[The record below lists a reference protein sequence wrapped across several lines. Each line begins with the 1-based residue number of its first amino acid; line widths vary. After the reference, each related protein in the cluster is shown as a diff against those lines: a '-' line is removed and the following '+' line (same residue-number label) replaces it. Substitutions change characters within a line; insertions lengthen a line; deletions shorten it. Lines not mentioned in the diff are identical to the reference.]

1 MEEDTEGD
9 FIRTSRVVPEEV
21 MDPEAVGTD
30 W

>member
-9 FIRTSRVVPEEV
+9 FIRTRVVPEAV